1 MNSKSAYKKLKEFIS
16 KGGPIVALLLLCVF
30 LSIKSKNFFTVNNFM
45 NVARQTSVNG
55 FLALGMM
62 VTILTAGI
70 DLSVGFTMTLS
81 SVMIAMCTVKFGVN
95 PILSILIGL
104 AIGALLGLINGLLLT
119 KCKLPHP
126 FISTMG
132 TQNIYKGIAL
142 VITGATPIA
151 GLPMAIK
158 WAGSSFIGGN
168 PNSLLGKIPVSFV
181 LMLVVYVIFS
191 IFLNYTTL
199 GRHIYAVGGNMAT
212 AKLSG
217 VNTDFVRIMVYIIS
231 GFTAAIG
238 GIILMGRVDAAYPL
252 SGLLLENDAIAAVI
266 IGGTSFFGGKGNV
279 LGTFS
284 GVLLISVLRNGLNL
298 LNVNAD
304 TQTIVLGAVIIVAV
318 FIDVVRNGGFAR
330 VKRLVSREVSQVE
343 VKA

>member
-1 MNSKSAYKKLKEFIS
+1 MKENNNVMKKAKELLG
-16 KGGPIVALLLLCVF
+16 KAGPIVALIILGIF
-30 LSIKSKNFFTVNNFM
+30 LSFKNSNFLTVDNMM

-55 FLALGMM
+55 FLSLGMM
-62 VTILTAGI
+62 VCILTAGI

-81 SVMIAMCTVKFGVN
+81 TVIMAMCAVNFGWN
-95 PILSILIGL
+95 PVLCLLIGIL
-104 AIGALLGLINGLLLT
+104 TGGLLGLFNGLLLT

-132 TQNIYKGIAL
+132 TQNIYKGVAL

-151 GLPMAIK
+151 GMPLAVK
-158 WAGSSFIGGN
+158 WAGASFLSTN
-168 PNSLLGKIPVSFV
+168 PNTFLGKIPVSFV
-181 LMLVVYVIFS
+181 LMLAAYILFS
-191 IFLNYTTL
+191 IFLNYSTL
-199 GRHIYAVGGNMAT
+199 GRHIYAVGGNITT
-212 AKLSG
+212 AGLSG
-217 VNTDFVRIMVYIIS
+217 INVDFVRTSVYVIS
-231 GFTAAIG
+231 GIMAALG
-238 GIILMGRVDAAYPL
+238 GIVLTGRTDSAYPL

-304 TQTIVLGAVIIVAV
+304 MQTIVLGGVIIIAV
-318 FIDVVRNGGFAR
+318 FIDVVRNGGFAK
-330 VKRLVSREVSQVE
+330 VKRLKRVE
-343 VKA
+343 DQKAAA